1 MFLAFSAGQL
11 NDHLLRMELFIRL
24 TVRVF
29 VYQIVCVCVVCVC
42 VLQHSSQPRSVM
54 RTEANVVKFYKK
66 ANTHNIFVPKL
77 KVKFKIW
84 SQIS

>member
-11 NDHLLRMELFIRL
+11 NDHLLRMELLIRF

-42 VLQHSSQPRSVM
+42 VCYSIAASQGV
-54 RTEANVVKFYKK
+54 
-66 ANTHNIFVPKL
+66 
-77 KVKFKIW
+77 
-84 SQIS
+84 